1 MSTEAAMTAG
11 NRTSAAYYEKEYIP
25 GIYKWGMI
33 TNTLGIILAFLPAM
47 VISVVFGITPSF
59 SMIVA
64 GSTLQLMSGTLV
76 SWLVDPIA
84 MYPMLGMPGM
94 FMSFLSGNI
103 SNLRLPALAA
113 AQQLA
118 ATIKDKTVV
127 IKSKGNGGRLFGKIT
142 SKEVAQHLSQ
152 MVGTEIDKRKVELER
167 DIKEFGTTNA
177 TVKLHPGVTSTFK
190 VKVEEQ

>member
-113 AQQLA
+113 AQQGA
-118 ATIKDKTVV
+118 NVDAGTEKGNVIATIGIAVSNIVRCEWEPVKEMEVHKNGQ
-127 IKSKGNGGRLFGKIT
+127 SHCKGDCNNAKLPAFH
-142 SKEVAQHLSQ
+142 E
-152 MVGTEIDKRKVELER
+152 ELAENTA
-167 DIKEFGTTNA
+167 E
-177 TVKLHPGVTSTFK
+177 
-190 VKVEEQ
+190 

>member
-1 MSTEAAMTAG
+1 MSTEATMTAG
-11 NRTSAAYYEKEYIP
+11 NRTSAHIMRKNIF

-103 SNLRLPALAA
+103 SNLRLPALALPNRA
-113 AQQLA
+113 PMLTPERKK
-118 ATIKDKTVV
+118 AT
-127 IKSKGNGGRLFGKIT
+127 
-142 SKEVAQHLSQ
+142 
-152 MVGTEIDKRKVELER
+152 
-167 DIKEFGTTNA
+167 
-177 TVKLHPGVTSTFK
+177 
-190 VKVEEQ
+190 